1 MLQHAAIISSN
12 IDDKEVILA
21 AQDTHDHYYSE
32 SDDSVDFSPT
42 RKAKASN
49 KKKASPKKQ
58 TKIKIEP
65 KSANTS
71 LIDTQFVDIKQ
82 DVELVQVVQDPVVV
96 NAPDHFGY
104 CELQTPNAEVTEGFY
119 NFTAEQLKAFSE
131 THKKS
136 NTMIP

>member
-1 MLQHAAIISSN
+1 MCSNEYNEIKALFFFIFFCSSGDVDPGFQQQQLLQHAAIISSN

-42 RKAKASN
+42 RKAKAPS

-58 TKIKIEP
+58 MKIKIEP

-71 LIDTQFVDIKQ
+71 MIDTQFVDIKQ
-82 DVELVQVVQDPVVV
+82 DIELLGRDIYVLFAWICNP
-96 NAPDHFGY
+96 
-104 CELQTPNAEVTEGFY
+104 L
-119 NFTAEQLKAFSE
+119 
-131 THKKS
+131 KKS
-136 NTMIP
+136 FT